1 MPDDPYA
8 EGVSRLLTP
17 GERLLAV
24 TRADVAAGVTAPEP
38 PAGPDADAGAGAGGG
53 PGPLGILLN
62 VLSPLV
68 VFATGDRLVDR
79 VLYGVAGRGVPGSA
93 ASRLALADRQVAT
106 RPGLRER
113 VLAATDRRLL
123 LCVTGPTSIW
133 SGNSDPSAAELEV
146 AWSVPRAAVAV
157 ARVGWHRLNPKRLR
171 IDFTDGSW
179 AAFTVPIA
187 QSGDPLRGIAAA
199 LT

>member
-1 MPDDPYA
+1 MPDGPYA

-24 TRADVAAGVTAPEP
+24 AEADVAAGVTAPEP
-38 PAGPDADAGAGAGGG
+38 PAGPNADAGAGGG
-53 PGPLGILLN
+53 PGLLGILLN

-68 VFATGDRLVDR
+68 VFAAGDRAVDR
-79 VLYGVAGRGVPGSA
+79 VLHGVAGRGAPGSA
-93 ASRLALADRQVAT
+93 ASRLALADRQVAA

-113 VLAATDRRLL
+113 VLAATDGRLL

-133 SGNSDPSAAELEV
+133 SGGGDPSTAELEV
-146 AWSVPRAAVAV
+146 AWSVPRAAVAA
-157 ARVGWHRLNPKRLR
+157 ARVGRHRLNPKRLR

-187 QSGDPLRGIAAA
+187 QSGDPLRAIAAA

>member
-1 MPDDPYA
+1 MPDDPYV
-8 EGVSRLLTP
+8 EGVSRLLAP

-24 TRADVAAGVTAPEP
+24 AKTDVAAGVGAPEP
-38 PAGPDADAGAGAGGG
+38 PAEPATAGGASGG
-53 PGPLGILLN
+53 PGALGILLN

-68 VFATGDRLVDR
+68 VFAAGDRLVDR
-79 VLYGVAGRGVPGSA
+79 VLYGVAGRGTPGSA
-93 ASRLALADRQVAT
+93 ASRLALADRQAAT
-106 RPGLRER
+106 RPGLRDR
-113 VLAATDRRLL
+113 VLAATDQRLL
-123 LCVTGPTSIW
+123 LCVTGPTSVW
-133 SGNSDPSAAELEV
+133 SGGDDRSPAELEV
-146 AWSVPRAAVAV
+146 AWSVPRAAVAA